1 MTVNRTPLLEFTARD
16 RFRFNLH
23 NCSPR
28 AEQTGRGG
36 GHFYTSS
43 QLFLTRAILPNPGQF
58 RVVREQAEIK
68 CLDRKDWATGRYH
81 GRRVLFLLPSQA
93 LGSNVA
99 TLLFLKSFQRR
110 HKPRAMGVF
119 CARSAA
125 DIYLIDRKIKVYS
138 LWIGR
143 KDLKSW
149 DMVIDLGHLESR
161 RNVDIW
167 PVDMEAELLSAFS
180 LPPCEE
186 DYPSAPRQI
195 VNPRP
200 AIGIFPLATSPL
212 RTLPFTATIALARG
226 LCETGAVTVYLNRD
240 QGQGKAYLAA
250 LKGKLPENVTI
261 VEGLP
266 SIGALMEAVR
276 DTDYGV
282 FADSGPAHMSKL
294 FATPGTAIYTSAPG
308 DILQGRFTNLRRWTV
323 PYKGDHC
330 AAPCGLAKLRLSRD
344 GRIGCMGSLK
354 CSLQDL
360 PGLPSGPHGDIARQ
374 LLEKPVPCV
383 RLLSDKPEEAV
394 AFIRDDL
401 QARLQGR

>member
-1 MTVNRTPLLEFTARD
+1 MAVNRTPLLEFTARD
-16 RFRFNLH
+16 HFRFNLQ

-36 GHFYTSS
+36 GHFLTSS
-43 QLFLTRAILPNPGQF
+43 QLFLTHAILPNPGQF
-58 RVVREQAEIK
+58 RIVREQAEIK
-68 CLDRKDWATGRYH
+68 CLDRKDWATGRYR

-99 TLLFLKSFQRR
+99 TLLFLKSFQRQ

-125 DIYLIDRKIKVYS
+125 DIYLIDKKIKVYS

-149 DMVIDLGHLESR
+149 DVVIDLGHLESR

-167 PVDMEAELLSAFS
+167 PVDMEAELLSAFD
-180 LPPCEE
+180 LAPCEE
-186 DYPSAPRQI
+186 EYPSAARALNTAEPH
-195 VNPRP
+195 
-200 AIGIFPLATSPL
+200 IGIFPLATSPL
-212 RTLPFTATIALARG
+212 RTLPFTATIAMARS
-226 LCETGAVTVYLNRD
+226 LCDLGPVSIYLNRD

-250 LKGKLPENVTI
+250 LKGKLPEEVTVI
-261 VEGLP
+261 EGLP

-276 DTDYGV
+276 DVDYGI

-308 DILQGRFTNLRRWTV
+308 DILQGRFVNLRCWTV
-323 PYKGDHC
+323 PYKGDFC
-330 AAPCGLAKLRLSRD
+330 AAPCGLAKLRQSRA
-344 GRIGCMGSLK
+344 GRIGCMGSLE
-354 CSLQDL
+354 CTLDDL
-360 PGLPSGPHGDIARQ
+360 PHVPSGSHGDIARQ
-374 LLEKPVPCV
+374 LLENPVPCV
-383 RLLSDKPEEAV
+383 RLLAERPDDIT
-394 AFIRDDL
+394 AFIRGDL
-401 QARLQGR
+401 EERL